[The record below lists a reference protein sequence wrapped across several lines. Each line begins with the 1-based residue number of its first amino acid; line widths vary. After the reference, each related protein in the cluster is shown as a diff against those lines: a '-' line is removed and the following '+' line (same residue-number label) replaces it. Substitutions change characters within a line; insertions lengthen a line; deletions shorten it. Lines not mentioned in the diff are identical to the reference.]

1 MFLEFMFYAAFF
13 SFPDIKYFLFCLTF
27 SHYFSDLLMFGGS
40 AMFDVSVDIHPFNS
54 SQYIIL
60 VKLPSHSNLPALF
73 PVPGD
78 SLYPTLDPTQGP
90 TTQYPT
96 PDNVYPNLGPNSL
109 YPKTKSAFQSS
120 GFKPSSSSSDS
131 HGIFSDPKPGSNL
144 NPINMF
150 SSFNH
155 KNKVSSYLSVLPE
168 KILMNYIYRV
178 IYFLQKLSDQDKK
191 FGQIN

>member
-1 MFLEFMFYAAFF
+1 
-13 SFPDIKYFLFCLTF
+13 
-27 SHYFSDLLMFGGS
+27 MFGGS
-40 AMFDVSVDIHPFNS
+40 SMFDVSVDIHPFNS

-78 SLYPTLDPTQGP
+78 PLYPTLEPTK
-90 TTQYPT
+90 QYPT
-96 PDNVYPNLGPNSL
+96 PDNEYPNLGPNSL
-109 YPKTKSAFQSS
+109 YPKTKSAFESS
-120 GFKPSSSSSDS
+120 GFEPSSSSSDS

-144 NPINMF
+144 KPINIF

-168 KILMNYIYRV
+168 NFFYRV
-178 IYFLQKLSDQDKK
+178 ISFLQKL
-191 FGQIN
+191 

>member
-1 MFLEFMFYAAFF
+1 
-13 SFPDIKYFLFCLTF
+13 
-27 SHYFSDLLMFGGS
+27 MFGGS
-40 AMFDVSVDIHPFNS
+40 SMFDVSVDIHPFNS

-78 SLYPTLDPTQGP
+78 SFYPTLDPLYP
-90 TTQYPT
+90 TLEPTKQYPT
-96 PDNVYPNLGPNSL
+96 PDNVYPNLGPNPF
-109 YPKTKSAFQSS
+109 YPKTKSAFE
-120 GFKPSSSSSDS
+120 PSSSSSDS

-144 NPINMF
+144 KPINIF

-168 KILMNYIYRV
+168 NILMNFIYRV
-178 IYFLQKLSDQDKK
+178 VSFLQKLWDEDK
-191 FGQIN
+191 

>member
-1 MFLEFMFYAAFF
+1 
-13 SFPDIKYFLFCLTF
+13 
-27 SHYFSDLLMFGGS
+27 MFGGS
-40 AMFDVSVDIHPFNS
+40 SMFDVSVDIHPFNS

-78 SLYPTLDPTQGP
+78 SFYPTLDPLYP
-90 TTQYPT
+90 TLEPTKQYPT
-96 PDNVYPNLGPNSL
+96 PDT
-109 YPKTKSAFQSS
+109 KTKSAFESS
-120 GFKPSSSSSDS
+120 RFEPSSSSSDS

-144 NPINMF
+144 KPINIF

-168 KILMNYIYRV
+168 NILMNFIYRV
-178 IYFLQKLSDQDKK
+178 VSFLKKLRDEDK
-191 FGQIN
+191 